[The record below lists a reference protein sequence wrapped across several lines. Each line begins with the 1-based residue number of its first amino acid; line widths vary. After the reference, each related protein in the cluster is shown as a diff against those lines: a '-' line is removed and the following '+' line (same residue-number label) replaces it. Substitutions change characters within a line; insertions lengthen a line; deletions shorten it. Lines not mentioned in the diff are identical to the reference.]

1 MSKEAKA
8 EMITQSTILD
18 MGWTKS
24 MIVKLLP
31 EPILKPKRKNVIV
44 RLEMLDLTMHF
55 DGNNISKRKRKLPF
69 SKWR

>member
-31 EPILKPKRKNVIV
+31 EPILKPNSLCCSDEAMDQARRIKR
-44 RLEMLDLTMHF
+44 
-55 DGNNISKRKRKLPF
+55 DGDGRF
-69 SKWR
+69 